1 VAGRFLKV
9 PKKALAVR
17 VCDFR
22 CLKKSLNL
30 LSLGILQ
37 LNLKEKNK
45 IIGIVKGWPL
55 TLGGAGG

>member
-1 VAGRFLKV
+1 MKV